1 MKRIYKNTI
10 LSMAVFFPVLSQ
22 AQLVKMPMDVAQDG
36 TTYEQVSGKSF
47 KVNGA
52 LAPYCVQGAKGKAW
66 RLDGYSS
73 YLQAQIDPSVIS
85 DKQQLTFS
93 LWVAPESYPMMKL
106 DQDGEWF
113 TTMLGNIKLDDNNTI
128 SGDKGFAFQL
138 GSRGSYKFICNVK
151 GWVVKCEPK
160 AKLPRYQWNHLVA
173 TVDGVNRKVTLY
185 NNGESVASTSTKYL
199 EGKIKPGASTLYVG
213 KSYVEDKVDVFY
225 LNTYNGL
232 LDDFEI
238 YDGIRTDIINEKA
251 ENAPVLTYSPERYAG
266 DILRPSF
273 HGMPTAGW
281 TNETHGATYYNG
293 KYHVFFQKNP
303 NGPYMS
309 RLNWGHI
316 VSDNLYKWEEDPT
329 AISPEEAYD
338 KKGCWSGCV
347 FTDDELTGG
356 KPNIFYTAVDY
367 GRATIAQAQ
376 PADDDLLTWTKKAG
390 NPVVNGRPNGLTDDF
405 RDCFVFRNGTDLYM
419 IVGSSKNGVG
429 VTTLHKYDKSTK
441 TWSNDG
447 KLFFSGSNRNQDGT
461 FWEMPNVTKIGD
473 KWLFTATPLNTGV
486 GVRTLYWT
494 GSINADGTFA
504 PDSRTPKTVEMAGF
518 SKDGY
523 GLLSPTIFQKDGK
536 TLMLGIVPDKLAG
549 SENYKM
555 GYAHTYSLPRE
566 ISLDSKGNL
575 IQKPFS
581 GLAAMRSET
590 SFKMTDFNLTAEKD
604 LDPVQGR
611 SLELSARFVVG
622 NGDFGFSFLGNGD
635 KKVTLTYQPNSGMLS
650 LDMSGINRIVND
662 GVFGGVYNY
671 ALPTPV
677 AMGEEMTLK
686 VFVDHS
692 IIDIFVN
699 DTYAASVRVFPRDVD
714 AVKATA
720 FVKNGSVKMTSLE
733 AYVLDETR
741 VASGISSA
749 VSEAETN
756 VVYGSKGFVNYNLAS
771 PNCTL
776 YIYDLVGRCVKTQQ
790 ISNTTGKVQVANQGL
805 LLVKIVDNKQKV
817 VGQYKVIV

>member
-1 MKRIYKNTI
+1 MKRIYKNI
-10 LSMAVFFPVLSQ
+10 LLSMAVFLPVLSQ

-85 DKQQLTFS
+85 EKQQLTFS

-106 DQDGEWF
+106 DKDGEWF
-113 TTMLGNIKLDDNNTI
+113 TTMLGNLKLDDDNKI
-128 SGDKGFAFQL
+128 PSGEKGFAFQL
-138 GSRGSYKFICNVK
+138 GSRGSYKFICYVA

-160 AKLPRYQWNHLVA
+160 AKLSRYQWNHLVA
-173 TVDGVNRKVTLY
+173 TVDVANKMVTLY
-185 NNGESVASTSTKYL
+185 NNGESVASAKCSK
-199 EGKIKPGASTLYVG
+199 GKINPGGSTLYVG
-213 KSYVEDKVDVFY
+213 KSYVEDKSDVFY

-232 LDDFEI
+232 LDEFEI
-238 YDGIRTDIINEKA
+238 YDGIRKDILQEKA

-266 DILRPSF
+266 DMLRPSF

-329 AISPEEAYD
+329 AVSPEEAYD

-376 PADDDLLTWTKKAG
+376 PADDDLLTWTKKSG
-390 NPVVNGRPNGLTDDF
+390 NPVINGRPNGLTDDF
-405 RDCFVFRNGTDLYM
+405 RDCYVFRNGTDLYM

-447 KLFFSGSNRNQDGT
+447 KLFFSGSNANQDGT
-461 FWEMPNVTKIGD
+461 FWEMPNITKIGD
-473 KWLFTATPLNTGV
+473 KWLFTVTPLNTGV

-494 GSINADGTFA
+494 GNINADGTFA

-523 GLLSPTIFQKDGK
+523 GLLSPTIFQNDGK

-590 SFKMTDFNLTAEKD
+590 SFKMTDFNLSAEKD
-604 LDPVQGR
+604 LDPVKGR
-611 SLELSARFVVG
+611 SLELSAKFVVG

-756 VVYGSKGFVNYNLAS
+756 VVYGSKGFVNYNLTS

-776 YIYDLVGRCVKTQQ
+776 YIYDLVGRCVKAQQ

>member
-1 MKRIYKNTI
+1 
-10 LSMAVFFPVLSQ
+10 MAVFLPVLSQ

-36 TTYEQVSGKSF
+36 TTYEQVSMKSF

-52 LAPYCVQGAKGKAW
+52 LAPYCVPGAKGKAW

-85 DKQQLTFS
+85 NKQQLTFS

-113 TTMLGNIKLDDNNTI
+113 TTMLGNLKLDDDNKI
-128 SGDKGFAFQL
+128 PSGEKGFVFQL
-138 GSRGSYKFICNVK
+138 GSRGSYKFICFVN
-151 GWVVKCEPK
+151 GWKVMCEPTT
-160 AKLPRYQWNHLVA
+160 KLLRYQWNHLVA
-173 TVDGVNRKVTLY
+173 TVDGVNKKVTLY
-185 NNGESVASTSTKYL
+185 NNGELVASKTCTKA
-199 EGKIKPGASTLYVG
+199 KITPGGSTLYVG

-232 LDDFEI
+232 LDEFEI

-281 TNETHGATYYNG
+281 TNETHGATYFNG

-329 AISPEEAYD
+329 AVSPEEAYD

-429 VTTLHKYDKSTK
+429 VTTLHKYYKSTK

-473 KWLFTATPLNTGV
+473 KWLFTATPLNTGA

-590 SFKMTDFNLTAEKD
+590 SFKMTDFDLTAEKD

-611 SLELSARFVVG
+611 SLELSAKFVVG

-650 LDMSGINRIVND
+650 LDMRGINRIFND
-662 GVFGGVYNY
+662 GIFGGVYNY

-720 FVKNGSVKMTSLE
+720 FAKNGSVKMTSLE

-756 VVYGSKGFVNYNLAS
+756 VVYGSKGFANYNLAS

>member
-1 MKRIYKNTI
+1 MKRIYKNAI
-10 LSMAVFFPVLSQ
+10 LSMAVFLPVLSQ

-73 YLQAQIDPSVIS
+73 YLQTQIDPTVIS
-85 DKQQLTFS
+85 GKQQLTFS

-113 TTMLGNIKLDDNNTI
+113 TTMLGNVKLDDNNTI

-138 GSRGSYKFICNVK
+138 GSRGSYKFICYVA
-151 GWVVKCEPK
+151 GWPVKCEPE
-160 AKLPRYQWNHLVA
+160 AKLSRYQWNHLVA
-173 TVDGVNRKVTLY
+173 TVDGVNKKVTLY
-185 NNGESVASTSTKYL
+185 NNGELVASKNCSKGNIT
-199 EGKIKPGASTLYVG
+199 PGGSTLYVG

-238 YDGIRTDIINEKA
+238 YDGIRTDILKEKA

-376 PADDDLLTWTKKAG
+376 PADDDLLNWTKKAG
-390 NPVVNGRPNGLTDDF
+390 NPVINGRPNGLTDDF

-447 KLFFSGSNRNQDGT
+447 KLFFSGSNANQDGT
-461 FWEMPNVTKIGD
+461 FWEMPNITKIGD

-590 SFKMTDFNLTAEKD
+590 SFMMTDFDLTAEKD

-611 SLELSARFVVG
+611 SLELSAKFVVG

-635 KKVTLTYQPNSGMLS
+635 KKVTLTYQPNSGKLS
-650 LDMSGINRIVND
+650 LDMSGINRIFND
-662 GVFGGVYNY
+662 GIFGGVYNY

-756 VVYGSKGFVNYNLAS
+756 VIYGSKGFVNYNLAS

-776 YIYDLVGRCVKTQQ
+776 YIYDIVGRCVKTQQ

>member
-10 LSMAVFFPVLSQ
+10 LSMAVFLPVLSQ

-73 YLQAQIDPSVIS
+73 YLQAEIDPSVIS

-113 TTMLGNIKLDDNNTI
+113 TTMLGNVKLDDDNKI
-128 SGDKGFAFQL
+128 PSGEKGFAFQL
-138 GSRGSYKFICNVK
+138 GSRGSYKFICYVA
-151 GWVVKCEPK
+151 GWVVKCEPT
-160 AKLPRYQWNHLVA
+160 ARLSRYQWNHLVA
-173 TVDGVNRKVTLY
+173 TVDGVNKKVTLY
-185 NNGESVASTSTKYL
+185 NNGELVASKNCTK
-199 EGKIKPGASTLYVG
+199 GKITPGGSTLYVG

-238 YDGIRTDIINEKA
+238 YDGIRTDILKEKA

-376 PADDDLLTWTKKAG
+376 PADDDLLTWTKKTG
-390 NPVVNGRPNGLTDDF
+390 NPVINGRPNGLTDDF
-405 RDCFVFRNGTDLYM
+405 RDCYVFRNGTDLYM

-447 KLFFSGSNRNQDGT
+447 KLFFSGSNANQDGT
-461 FWEMPNVTKIGD
+461 FWEMPNITKIGD

-486 GVRTLYWT
+486 GVRTLYWA

-604 LDPVQGR
+604 LNPVQGR
-611 SLELSARFVVG
+611 SLELSAKFVVG
-622 NGDFGFSFLGNGD
+622 NGDFGFSFLGNGEQ
-635 KKVTLTYQPNSGMLS
+635 KVTLVYSPNTGMLS

-677 AMGEEMTLK
+677 AAGEEMTLK

-720 FVKNGSVKMTSLE
+720 FVKNGSVKMASLE

-741 VASGISSA
+741 VASGISST

-776 YIYDLVGRCVKTQQ
+776 YIYDLVGRCVKAQQ

>member
-85 DKQQLTFS
+85 NKQQLTFS

-113 TTMLGNIKLDDNNTI
+113 TTMLGNVKLDDDNKI
-128 SGDKGFAFQL
+128 LSGEKGFAFQL
-138 GSRGSYKFICNVK
+138 GSRGSYKFVCYVA

-160 AKLPRYQWNHLVA
+160 AKLSRYQWNHLVV
-173 TVDGVNRKVTLY
+173 TVDGVNKMVTLY
-185 NNGESVASTSTKYL
+185 NNGESVASAKCSK
-199 EGKIKPGASTLYVG
+199 GKINPGGSTLYVG
-213 KSYVEDKVDVFY
+213 KSYVEDKSDVFY

-232 LDDFEI
+232 LDEFEI
-238 YDGIRTDIINEKA
+238 YDGIRKDILQEKA

-273 HGMPTAGW
+273 HGMPSAGW

-376 PADDDLLTWTKKAG
+376 PADDDLLTWTKKSG
-390 NPVVNGRPNGLTDDF
+390 NPVINGRPNGLTDDF
-405 RDCFVFRNGTDLYM
+405 RDCYVFRNGTDLYM

-447 KLFFSGSNRNQDGT
+447 KLFFSGSKANQDGI
-461 FWEMPNVTKIGD
+461 FWEMPNITKIGD

-536 TLMLGIVPDKLAG
+536 TLMLGIVPDKLPG

-581 GLAAMRSET
+581 GLTAMRSET
-590 SFKMTDFNLTAEKD
+590 SFKMTDFNLSAEKD
-604 LDPVQGR
+604 LDPVKGR
-611 SLELSARFVVG
+611 SLELSAKFVVG
-622 NGDFGFSFLGNGD
+622 NGDFGFSFLGNGEQ
-635 KKVTLTYQPNSGMLS
+635 KVTLVYSPNTGMLS

-677 AMGEEMTLK
+677 AVGEEMTLK

-741 VASGISSA
+741 VASGISST
-749 VSEAETN
+749 VCEAETN

-771 PNCTL
+771 SNCTL
-776 YIYDLVGRCVKTQQ
+776 YIYDLVGRCVKAQK

-817 VGQYKVIV
+817 VGQYKVVV

>member
-1 MKRIYKNTI
+1 MKRIYKNAI
-10 LSMAVFFPVLSQ
+10 LSMAVFLPVLSQ

-73 YLQAQIDPSVIS
+73 YLQTQIDPTVIS
-85 DKQQLTFS
+85 GKQQLTFS

-113 TTMLGNIKLDDNNTI
+113 TTMLGNVKLDDNNTI

-138 GSRGSYKFICNVK
+138 GSRGSYKFICYVA
-151 GWVVKCEPK
+151 GWPVKCEPK
-160 AKLPRYQWNHLVA
+160 AKLSRYQWNHLVA
-173 TVDGVNRKVTLY
+173 TVDGVNKKVTLY
-185 NNGESVASTSTKYL
+185 NNGELVASKNCVKGEIT
-199 EGKIKPGASTLYVG
+199 PGGSTLYVG

-238 YDGIRTDIINEKA
+238 YDGIRTDILKEKA

-390 NPVVNGRPNGLTDDF
+390 NPVINGRPNGLTDDF
-405 RDCFVFRNGTDLYM
+405 RDCFVFRNGNDLYM

-447 KLFFSGSNRNQDGT
+447 KLFFSGSNANQDGT
-461 FWEMPNVTKIGD
+461 FWEMPNITKIGD

-486 GVRTLYWT
+486 GVHTLYWT

-590 SFKMTDFNLTAEKD
+590 SFMMTDFDLTAEKD

-611 SLELSARFVVG
+611 SLELSAKFVVG

-650 LDMSGINRIVND
+650 LDMSGINRIFND

-720 FVKNGSVKMTSLE
+720 FAKNGSVKMTSLE

-771 PNCTL
+771 PNCTF
-776 YIYDLVGRCVKTQQ
+776 YIYDLVGRCVKAQQ
-790 ISNTTGKVQVANQGL
+790 ISDTTGKVQVANQGL

>member
-1 MKRIYKNTI
+1 
-10 LSMAVFFPVLSQ
+10 MAVFLPVLSQ

-85 DKQQLTFS
+85 NKQQLTFS

-113 TTMLGNIKLDDNNTI
+113 TTMLGNVKLDDDNKI
-128 SGDKGFAFQL
+128 PSGEKGFVFQL
-138 GSRGSYKFICNVK
+138 GSRGSYKFICFVN
-151 GWVVKCEPK
+151 GWKVMCEPTT
-160 AKLPRYQWNHLVA
+160 KLLRYQWNHLVA
-173 TVDGVNRKVTLY
+173 TVDGVNKKVTLY
-185 NNGESVASTSTKYL
+185 NNGELVASKTCTK
-199 EGKIKPGASTLYVG
+199 GKITPGGSTLYVG

-238 YDGIRTDIINEKA
+238 YDGIRKDILQEKA

-376 PADDDLLTWTKKAG
+376 PADDDLLTWTKKSG
-390 NPVVNGRPNGLTDDF
+390 NPVINGRPNGLTDDF
-405 RDCFVFRNGTDLYM
+405 RDCYVFRNGTDLYM

-447 KLFFSGSNRNQDGT
+447 KLFFSGSNANQDGT
-461 FWEMPNVTKIGD
+461 FWEMPNITKIGD

-494 GSINADGTFA
+494 GNINADGTFA

-590 SFKMTDFNLTAEKD
+590 SFKMTDFDLTAEKD

-611 SLELSARFVVG
+611 SLELSAKFVVG

-776 YIYDLVGRCVKTQQ
+776 YIYDIVGRCVKAQQ

>member
-1 MKRIYKNTI
+1 
-10 LSMAVFFPVLSQ
+10 MAVFLPVLSQ
-22 AQLVKMPMDVAQDG
+22 AQLVKMPMDVAPDG

-73 YLQAQIDPSVIS
+73 YLQTQIDPTVIS
-85 DKQQLTFS
+85 GKQQLTFS

-113 TTMLGNIKLDDNNTI
+113 TTMLGNVKLDDDNKI
-128 SGDKGFAFQL
+128 PSGEKGFAFQL
-138 GSRGSYKFICNVK
+138 GSRGSYKFICYVA
-151 GWVVKCEPK
+151 GWVVKCEPT
-160 AKLPRYQWNHLVA
+160 ARLSRYQWNHLVA
-173 TVDGVNRKVTLY
+173 TVDGVNKMVTLY
-185 NNGESVASTSTKYL
+185 NNGESVASAKCSK
-199 EGKIKPGASTLYVG
+199 GKINPGGSTLYVG
-213 KSYVEDKVDVFY
+213 KSYVEDKSDVFY

-232 LDDFEI
+232 LDEFEI
-238 YDGIRTDIINEKA
+238 YDGIRKDILQEKA

-376 PADDDLLTWTKKAG
+376 PADDDLLTWTKKSG
-390 NPVVNGRPNGLTDDF
+390 NPVINGRPNGLTDDF
-405 RDCFVFRNGTDLYM
+405 RDCYVFRNGTDLYM

-447 KLFFSGSNRNQDGT
+447 KLFFLGSNANQDGT
-461 FWEMPNVTKIGD
+461 FWEMPNITKIGD

-581 GLAAMRSET
+581 GLAAMRSES
-590 SFKMTDFNLTAEKD
+590 SFKMTDFDLTAEKD

-635 KKVTLTYQPNSGMLS
+635 KKVTLTYQPNTGMLS

-677 AMGEEMTLK
+677 AVGEEMTLK

-741 VASGISSA
+741 VASGISST
-749 VSEAETN
+749 VCEAETN
-756 VVYGSKGFVNYNLAS
+756 VVYGSKGFINYNLAS

-817 VGQYKVIV
+817 VGQYKVVV

>member
-10 LSMAVFFPVLSQ
+10 LSMAVFLPVLSQ

-85 DKQQLTFS
+85 NKQQLTFS

-113 TTMLGNIKLDDNNTI
+113 TTMLGNVKLDDNNTI
-128 SGDKGFAFQL
+128 SGEKGFAFQL
-138 GSRGSYKFICNVK
+138 GSRGSYKFICSVNR
-151 GWVVKCEPK
+151 WVYKCEPK
-160 AKLPRYQWNHLVA
+160 AKLSRYQWNHLVA
-173 TVDGVNRKVTLY
+173 TVDGVNKKVTLY
-185 NNGESVASTSTKYL
+185 NNGEFVASQNCVKG
-199 EGKIKPGASTLYVG
+199 EIIPGGSTLYVG

-232 LDDFEI
+232 LDEFEI
-238 YDGIRTDIINEKA
+238 YDGIRTDILQEKA

-273 HGMPTAGW
+273 HGMPSAGW

-376 PADDDLLTWTKKAG
+376 PADDDLLTWTKKSG
-390 NPVVNGRPNGLTDDF
+390 NPVINGRPNGLTDDF
-405 RDCFVFRNGTDLYM
+405 RDCYVFRNGTDLYM

-447 KLFFSGSNRNQDGT
+447 KLFFSGSNANQDGT
-461 FWEMPNVTKIGD
+461 FWEMPNITKIGD

-536 TLMLGIVPDKLAG
+536 TLMLGIVPDKLPG

-590 SFKMTDFNLTAEKD
+590 SFKMTDFNLSAEKD
-604 LDPVQGR
+604 LDPVKGR
-611 SLELSARFVVG
+611 SLELSAKFVVG
-622 NGDFGFSFLGNGD
+622 NGDFGFSFLGNGEQ
-635 KKVTLTYQPNSGMLS
+635 KVTLVYSPNTGMLS

-677 AMGEEMTLK
+677 AVGEEMTLK

-720 FVKNGSVKMTSLE
+720 FVKKGSVKMTSLE

-741 VASGISSA
+741 VASGISST

-776 YIYDLVGRCVKTQQ
+776 YIYDLVGRCVKAQK
-790 ISNTTGKVQVANQGL
+790 ISNTTGKVQIANQGL

-817 VGQYKVIV
+817 VGQYKVVV

>member
-10 LSMAVFFPVLSQ
+10 LSMAVFLPVLSQ
-22 AQLVKMPMDVAQDG
+22 AQLVKMPMDVAPDG

-73 YLQAQIDPSVIS
+73 YLQTQIDPTVIS
-85 DKQQLTFS
+85 GKQQLTFS

-113 TTMLGNIKLDDNNTI
+113 TTMLGNVKLDDDNKI
-128 SGDKGFAFQL
+128 PSGEKGFAFQL
-138 GSRGSYKFICNVK
+138 GSRGSYKFICYVA
-151 GWVVKCEPK
+151 GWVVKCEPT
-160 AKLPRYQWNHLVA
+160 ARLSRYQWNHLVA
-173 TVDGVNRKVTLY
+173 TVDGVNKMVTLY
-185 NNGESVASTSTKYL
+185 NNGESVASAKCSK
-199 EGKIKPGASTLYVG
+199 GKINPGGSTLYVG
-213 KSYVEDKVDVFY
+213 KSYVEDKSDVFY

-232 LDDFEI
+232 LDEFEI
-238 YDGIRTDIINEKA
+238 YDGIRKDILQEKA

-376 PADDDLLTWTKKAG
+376 PADDDLLTWTKKSG
-390 NPVVNGRPNGLTDDF
+390 NPVINGRPNGLTDDF
-405 RDCFVFRNGTDLYM
+405 RDCYVFRNGTDLYM

-447 KLFFSGSNRNQDGT
+447 KLFFLGSNANQDGT
-461 FWEMPNVTKIGD
+461 FWEMPNITKIGD

-581 GLAAMRSET
+581 GLAAMRSES
-590 SFKMTDFNLTAEKD
+590 SFKMTDFDLTAEKD

-635 KKVTLTYQPNSGMLS
+635 KKVTLTYQPNTGMLS

-677 AMGEEMTLK
+677 AVGEEMTLK

-741 VASGISSA
+741 VASGISST
-749 VSEAETN
+749 VCEAETN
-756 VVYGSKGFVNYNLAS
+756 VVYGSKGFINYNLAS

-817 VGQYKVIV
+817 VGQYKVVV

>member
-1 MKRIYKNTI
+1 
-10 LSMAVFFPVLSQ
+10 MAVFLPVLSQ

-85 DKQQLTFS
+85 EKQQLTFS

-106 DQDGEWF
+106 DKDGEWF
-113 TTMLGNIKLDDNNTI
+113 TTMLGNLKLDDDNKI
-128 SGDKGFAFQL
+128 PSGEKGFAFQL
-138 GSRGSYKFICNVK
+138 GSRGSYKFICYVA

-160 AKLPRYQWNHLVA
+160 AKLSRYQWNHLVA
-173 TVDGVNRKVTLY
+173 TVDVANKMVTLY
-185 NNGESVASTSTKYL
+185 NNGESVASAKCSK
-199 EGKIKPGASTLYVG
+199 GKINPGGSTLYVG
-213 KSYVEDKVDVFY
+213 KSYVEDKSDVFY

-232 LDDFEI
+232 LDEFEI
-238 YDGIRTDIINEKA
+238 YDGIRKDILQEKA

-329 AISPEEAYD
+329 AVSPEEAYD

-376 PADDDLLTWTKKAG
+376 PADDDLLTWTKKSG
-390 NPVVNGRPNGLTDDF
+390 NPVINGRPNGLTDDF
-405 RDCFVFRNGTDLYM
+405 RDCYVFRNGTDLYM

-447 KLFFSGSNRNQDGT
+447 KLFFSGSNANQDGT
-461 FWEMPNVTKIGD
+461 FWEMPNITKIGD
-473 KWLFTATPLNTGV
+473 KWLFTVTPLNTGV

-494 GSINADGTFA
+494 GNINADGTFA

-523 GLLSPTIFQKDGK
+523 GLLSPTIFQNDGK

-590 SFKMTDFNLTAEKD
+590 SFKMTDFDLTAEKD

-611 SLELSARFVVG
+611 SLELSAKFVVG

-756 VVYGSKGFVNYNLAS
+756 VVYGSKGFVNYNLTS

-776 YIYDLVGRCVKTQQ
+776 YIYDLVGRCVKAQQ

>member
-10 LSMAVFFPVLSQ
+10 LSMAVFLPVLSQ

-85 DKQQLTFS
+85 NKQQLTFS

-113 TTMLGNIKLDDNNTI
+113 TTMLGNVKLDDNNTI

-151 GWVVKCEPK
+151 GWVVKCEPE

-173 TVDGVNRKVTLY
+173 TVDGVNGKVTLY
-185 NNGESVASTSTKYL
+185 NNGELVASKNCTKG
-199 EGKIKPGASTLYVG
+199 EIKPGGSTLYVG

-238 YDGIRTDIINEKA
+238 YDGIRTDILQEKA

-376 PADDDLLTWTKKAG
+376 PADDDLLTWTKKSG
-390 NPVVNGRPNGLTDDF
+390 NPVINGRPNGLTDDF
-405 RDCFVFRNGTDLYM
+405 RDCYVFRNGTDLYM

-447 KLFFSGSNRNQDGT
+447 KLFFSGSNANQDGI
-461 FWEMPNVTKIGD
+461 FWEMPNITKIGD

-536 TLMLGIVPDKLAG
+536 TLMLGIVPDKLPG

-581 GLAAMRSET
+581 GLTAMRSET
-590 SFKMTDFNLTAEKD
+590 SFKMTDFNLSAEKD
-604 LDPVQGR
+604 LDPVKGR
-611 SLELSARFVVG
+611 SLELSAKFVVG
-622 NGDFGFSFLGNGD
+622 NGDFGFSFLGNGEQ
-635 KKVTLTYQPNSGMLS
+635 KVTLVYSPNTGMLS

-677 AMGEEMTLK
+677 AVGEEMTLK

-741 VASGISSA
+741 VASGISST
-749 VSEAETN
+749 VCEAETN

-817 VGQYKVIV
+817 VGQYKVVV

>member
-10 LSMAVFFPVLSQ
+10 LSMAVFSPVLSQ

-47 KVNGA
+47 KVNGV

-113 TTMLGNIKLDDNNTI
+113 TTMLGNVKLDDNNTI

-151 GWVVKCEPK
+151 GWVYKCEPE

-173 TVDGVNRKVTLY
+173 TVDGVNKMVTLY
-185 NNGESVASTSTKYL
+185 NNGELVASRKCSNG
-199 EGKIKPGASTLYVG
+199 EIKPGGSTLYVG
-213 KSYVEDKVDVFY
+213 KSYVEDKSDVFY

-232 LDDFEI
+232 LDEFEI
-238 YDGIRTDIINEKA
+238 YDGIRTDILQEKA

-273 HGMPTAGW
+273 HGMPSAGW

-376 PADDDLLTWTKKAG
+376 PADDDLFTWTKKSG
-390 NPVVNGRPNGLTDDF
+390 NPVINGRPNGLTDDF
-405 RDCFVFRNGTDLYM
+405 RDCYVFRNGNDLYM
-419 IVGSSKNGVG
+419 IVGSSKNGIG

-447 KLFFSGSNRNQDGT
+447 KLFFSGSNANQDGT

-536 TLMLGIVPDKLAG
+536 TLMLGIVPDKLSG

-555 GYAHTYSLPRE
+555 GYSHTYSLPRE

-581 GLAAMRSET
+581 GLTAMRSET
-590 SFKMTDFNLTAEKD
+590 SFKMTDFDLIAEKD
-604 LDPVQGR
+604 LDPVKGR
-611 SLELSARFVVG
+611 SLELSAKFVVG
-622 NGDFGFSFLGNGD
+622 NGDFGFSFLGNGEQ
-635 KKVTLTYQPNSGMLS
+635 KVTLVYSPNTGMLS

-677 AMGEEMTLK
+677 AVGEEMTLK

-714 AVKATA
+714 ALKATA

-741 VASGISSA
+741 VASGISST
-749 VSEAETN
+749 VCETDTN

-817 VGQYKVIV
+817 VGQYKVVV

>member
-10 LSMAVFFPVLSQ
+10 LSMAVFLPVLSQ

-47 KVNGA
+47 KVNGV

-85 DKQQLTFS
+85 NKQQLTFS

-128 SGDKGFAFQL
+128 SGEKGFAFQL
-138 GSRGSYKFICNVK
+138 GSRGSYKFICNVD
-151 GWVVKCEPK
+151 GWVYKCEPE

-173 TVDGVNRKVTLY
+173 TVDGINKMFTLY
-185 NNGESVASTSTKYL
+185 NNGELVASRNCKKG
-199 EGKIKPGASTLYVG
+199 EIKPGGSTLYVG

-376 PADDDLLTWTKKAG
+376 PADDDLLTWTKKVG
-390 NPVVNGRPNGLTDDF
+390 NPVINGRPNGLTDDF
-405 RDCFVFRNGTDLYM
+405 RDCYVFRNGNDLYM
-419 IVGSSKNGVG
+419 IVGSSKNGIG

-447 KLFFSGSNRNQDGT
+447 KLFFSGSNANQDGT

-536 TLMLGIVPDKLAG
+536 TLMLGIVPDKLPG

-581 GLAAMRSET
+581 GLPAMRSET
-590 SFKMTDFNLTAEKD
+590 SFKMTDFNLSAEKD
-604 LDPVQGR
+604 LDPVKGR
-611 SLELSARFVVG
+611 SLELSAKFVVG
-622 NGDFGFSFLGNGD
+622 NGDFGFSFLGNGEQ
-635 KKVTLTYQPNSGMLS
+635 KVTLVYSPNTGMLS

-677 AMGEEMTLK
+677 AVGEEMTLK

-741 VASGISSA
+741 VASGISST
-749 VSEAETN
+749 VCEAETN

-817 VGQYKVIV
+817 VGQYKVVV

>member
-1 MKRIYKNTI
+1 MKRIYKNAI
-10 LSMAVFFPVLSQ
+10 LSMAVFLPVLSQ

-73 YLQAQIDPSVIS
+73 YLQTQIDPTVIS
-85 DKQQLTFS
+85 GKQQLTFS

-113 TTMLGNIKLDDNNTI
+113 TTMLGNVKLDDNNTI

-138 GSRGSYKFICNVK
+138 GSRGSYKFICYVA
-151 GWVVKCEPK
+151 GWPVKCEPE
-160 AKLPRYQWNHLVA
+160 AKLSRYQWNHLVA
-173 TVDGVNRKVTLY
+173 TVDGVNKKVTLY
-185 NNGESVASTSTKYL
+185 NNGELVASKNCSKGNIT
-199 EGKIKPGASTLYVG
+199 PGGSTLYVG

-238 YDGIRTDIINEKA
+238 YDGIRTDILKEKA

-376 PADDDLLTWTKKAG
+376 PADDDLLNWTKKAG
-390 NPVVNGRPNGLTDDF
+390 NPVINGRPNGLTDDF

-447 KLFFSGSNRNQDGT
+447 KLFFSGSNANQDGT
-461 FWEMPNVTKIGD
+461 FWEMPNITKIGD

-590 SFKMTDFNLTAEKD
+590 SFMMTDFDLTAEKD

-611 SLELSARFVVG
+611 SLELSAKFVVG

-650 LDMSGINRIVND
+650 LDMSGINRIFND
-662 GVFGGVYNY
+662 GIFGGVYNY

-720 FVKNGSVKMTSLE
+720 FFKNGSVKMTSLE

-756 VVYGSKGFVNYNLAS
+756 VIYGSKGFVNYNLAS

-776 YIYDLVGRCVKTQQ
+776 YIYDIVGRCVKTQQ

>member
-1 MKRIYKNTI
+1 MKRIYKNII
-10 LSMAVFFPVLSQ
+10 LSMAVFLPVLSQ

-73 YLQAQIDPSVIS
+73 YLQAEIDPSVIS

-113 TTMLGNIKLDDNNTI
+113 TTMLGNVKLDDDNKI
-128 SGDKGFAFQL
+128 PSGEKGFAFQL
-138 GSRGSYKFICNVK
+138 GSRGSYKFICYVA
-151 GWVVKCEPK
+151 GWQVKCEPTV
-160 AKLPRYQWNHLVA
+160 KLFRYQWNHLVA
-173 TVDGVNRKVTLY
+173 TVDGANKKVTLY
-185 NNGESVASTSTKYL
+185 NNGEFVASKNCTK
-199 EGKIKPGASTLYVG
+199 GKITPGGNMLYVG
-213 KSYVEDKVDVFY
+213 KSYVEDKSDVFY

-232 LDDFEI
+232 LDEFEI
-238 YDGIRTDIINEKA
+238 YDGIRTDILQEKA
-251 ENAPVLTYSPERYAG
+251 ENAPVLTYSPERYVG

-281 TNETHGATYYNG
+281 TNETHGATYFNG

-376 PADDDLLTWTKKAG
+376 PADDDLLTWTKNAN
-390 NPVVNGRPNGLTDDF
+390 NPVINGRPNGLTDDF
-405 RDCFVFRNGTDLYM
+405 RDCYVFRNGTDLYM

-447 KLFFSGSNRNQDGT
+447 KLFFSGSNANQDGT

-473 KWLFTATPLNTGV
+473 KWLFTATPLNTSV

-494 GSINADGTFA
+494 GSINADGTFS
-504 PDSRTPKTVEMAGF
+504 PDSRTPKAVEMAGF
-518 SKDGY
+518 SKEGY

-536 TLMLGIVPDKLAG
+536 TLMLGIVPDKLPG

-604 LDPVQGR
+604 LNPVQGR
-611 SLELSARFVVG
+611 SLELSAKFVVG

-635 KKVTLTYQPNSGMLS
+635 QKVTLIYQPNSGMLS

-677 AMGEEMTLK
+677 AVGEEMTLK

-714 AVKATA
+714 AVKTTA
-720 FVKNGSVKMTSLE
+720 FTKNASVKMTSLE
-733 AYVLDETR
+733 AYVLDETK
-741 VASGISSA
+741 VSSGISST
-749 VSEAETN
+749 VSEAKTN
-756 VVYGSKGFVNYNLAS
+756 VVFGSKGFVNYNLAS

-776 YIYDLVGRCVKTQQ
+776 YIYDLVGRCVKAQQ

-817 VGQYKVIV
+817 VGQYKVVV

>member
-1 MKRIYKNTI
+1 MKRIYKNI
-10 LSMAVFFPVLSQ
+10 LLSMAVFLPVLSQ

-85 DKQQLTFS
+85 EKQQLTFS

-106 DQDGEWF
+106 DKDGEWF
-113 TTMLGNIKLDDNNTI
+113 TTMLGNLKLDDDNKI
-128 SGDKGFAFQL
+128 PSGEKGFAFQL
-138 GSRGSYKFICNVK
+138 GSRGSYKFICYVA

-160 AKLPRYQWNHLVA
+160 AKLSRYQWNHLVA
-173 TVDGVNRKVTLY
+173 TVDVANKMVTLY
-185 NNGESVASTSTKYL
+185 NNGESVASAKCSK
-199 EGKIKPGASTLYVG
+199 GKINPGGSTLYVG
-213 KSYVEDKVDVFY
+213 KSYVEDKSDVFY

-232 LDDFEI
+232 LDEFEI
-238 YDGIRTDIINEKA
+238 YDGIRKDILQEKA

-329 AISPEEAYD
+329 AVSPEEAYD

-376 PADDDLLTWTKKAG
+376 PADDDLLTWTKKSG
-390 NPVVNGRPNGLTDDF
+390 NPVINGRPNGLTDDF
-405 RDCFVFRNGTDLYM
+405 RDCYVFRNGTDLYM

-447 KLFFSGSNRNQDGT
+447 KLFFSGSNANQDGT
-461 FWEMPNVTKIGD
+461 FWEMPNITKIGD
-473 KWLFTATPLNTGV
+473 KWLFTVTPLNTGV

-494 GSINADGTFA
+494 GNINADGTFA

-523 GLLSPTIFQKDGK
+523 GLLSPTIFQNDGK

-590 SFKMTDFNLTAEKD
+590 SFKMTDFDLTAEKD

-611 SLELSARFVVG
+611 SLELSAKFVVG

-776 YIYDLVGRCVKTQQ
+776 YIYDIVGRCVKAQQ

>member
-73 YLQAQIDPSVIS
+73 YLQAQIDPNVIS
-85 DKQQLTFS
+85 NKQQLTFS

-128 SGDKGFAFQL
+128 SGEKGFAFQL
-138 GSRGSYKFICNVK
+138 GSRGSYKFICNVD
-151 GWVVKCEPK
+151 GWVYKCEPE

-173 TVDGVNRKVTLY
+173 TVDGVNKMFTLY
-185 NNGESVASTSTKYL
+185 NNGELVASRNCKKG
-199 EGKIKPGASTLYVG
+199 EIKPGGSTLYVG
-213 KSYVEDKVDVFY
+213 KSYVEDKSDVFY

-232 LDDFEI
+232 LDEFEI
-238 YDGIRTDIINEKA
+238 YDGIRTDILQEKA

-273 HGMPTAGW
+273 HGMPSAGW

-376 PADDDLLTWTKKAG
+376 PADDDLLTWTKKSG
-390 NPVVNGRPNGLTDDF
+390 NPVINGRPNGLTDDF
-405 RDCFVFRNGTDLYM
+405 RDCYVFRNGNDLYM
-419 IVGSSKNGVG
+419 IVGSSKNGIG

-447 KLFFSGSNRNQDGT
+447 KLFFSGSNANQDGT
-461 FWEMPNVTKIGD
+461 FWEMPNITKIGD

-536 TLMLGIVPDKLAG
+536 TLMLGIVPDKLPG

-581 GLAAMRSET
+581 GLTAMRSET
-590 SFKMTDFNLTAEKD
+590 SFKMTDFNLSAEKD
-604 LDPVQGR
+604 LDPVKGR
-611 SLELSARFVVG
+611 SLELSAKFVVG
-622 NGDFGFSFLGNGD
+622 NGDFGFSFLGNGEQ
-635 KKVTLTYQPNSGMLS
+635 KVTLVYSPNTGMLS

-677 AMGEEMTLK
+677 AVGEEMTLK

-714 AVKATA
+714 ALKATA

-741 VASGISSA
+741 VASGISST
-749 VSEAETN
+749 VCEADTN

-776 YIYDLVGRCVKTQQ
+776 YIYDLVGRCVKAQQ

-817 VGQYKVIV
+817 VGQYKVVV

>member
-1 MKRIYKNTI
+1 
-10 LSMAVFFPVLSQ
+10 MAVFLPVLSQ

-47 KVNGA
+47 KVNSA

-85 DKQQLTFS
+85 NKQQLTFS

-113 TTMLGNIKLDDNNTI
+113 TTMLGNVKLDDDNKI
-128 SGDKGFAFQL
+128 PSGEKGFVFQL
-138 GSRGSYKFICNVK
+138 GSRGSYKFICFVN
-151 GWVVKCEPK
+151 GWKVMCEPTT
-160 AKLPRYQWNHLVA
+160 KLLRYQWNHLVA
-173 TVDGVNRKVTLY
+173 TVDGVNKKVTLY
-185 NNGESVASTSTKYL
+185 NNGELVASKTCTK
-199 EGKIKPGASTLYVG
+199 GKITPGGSTLYVG

-238 YDGIRTDIINEKA
+238 YDGIRTDILKEKA

-390 NPVVNGRPNGLTDDF
+390 NPVINGRPNGLTDDF
-405 RDCFVFRNGTDLYM
+405 RDCFVFRNGNDLYM

-447 KLFFSGSNRNQDGT
+447 KLFFSGSNANQDGT
-461 FWEMPNVTKIGD
+461 FWEMPNITKIGD

-486 GVRTLYWT
+486 GVHTLYWT

-590 SFKMTDFNLTAEKD
+590 SFMMTDFDLTAEKD

-611 SLELSARFVVG
+611 SLELSAKFVVG

-720 FVKNGSVKMTSLE
+720 FAKNGSVKMTSLE

-776 YIYDLVGRCVKTQQ
+776 YIYDLVGRCVKAQQ
-790 ISNTTGKVQVANQGL
+790 ISDTTGKVQVANQGL

>member
-1 MKRIYKNTI
+1 
-10 LSMAVFFPVLSQ
+10 MAVFLPVLSQ
-22 AQLVKMPMDVAQDG
+22 AQLVKMPMDVAPDG

-73 YLQAQIDPSVIS
+73 YLQTQIDPTVIS
-85 DKQQLTFS
+85 GKQQLTFS

-113 TTMLGNIKLDDNNTI
+113 TTMLGNVKLDDDNKI
-128 SGDKGFAFQL
+128 PSGEKGFVFQL
-138 GSRGSYKFICNVK
+138 GSRGSYKFICFVN
-151 GWVVKCEPK
+151 GWKVMCEPTT
-160 AKLPRYQWNHLVA
+160 KLLRYQWNHLVA
-173 TVDGVNRKVTLY
+173 TVDGVNKKVTLY
-185 NNGESVASTSTKYL
+185 NNGELVASKTCTK
-199 EGKIKPGASTLYVG
+199 GKITPGGSTLYVG

-238 YDGIRTDIINEKA
+238 YDGIRTDILKEKA

-281 TNETHGATYYNG
+281 TNETHGATYFNG

-329 AISPEEAYD
+329 AVSPEEAYD

-390 NPVVNGRPNGLTDDF
+390 NPVINGRPNGLTDDF
-405 RDCFVFRNGTDLYM
+405 RDCFVFRNGNDLYM

-447 KLFFSGSNRNQDGT
+447 KLFFSGSNANQDGT
-461 FWEMPNVTKIGD
+461 FWEMPTITKIGD
-473 KWLFTATPLNTGV
+473 KWLFTATPLNTGA

-590 SFKMTDFNLTAEKD
+590 SFKMTDFELTAEKD
-604 LDPVQGR
+604 LNPVQGR
-611 SLELSARFVVG
+611 SLELSAKFVVG

-699 DTYAASVRVFPRDVD
+699 ETYAASVRVFPRDVD

-741 VASGISSA
+741 VATGISSA

-756 VVYGSKGFVNYNLAS
+756 VIYGSKGFVNYNLAS

-776 YIYDLVGRCVKTQQ
+776 YIYDIVGRCVKAQQ

>member
-1 MKRIYKNTI
+1 
-10 LSMAVFFPVLSQ
+10 MAVFLPVLSQ

-73 YLQAQIDPSVIS
+73 YLRAQIDPTVLT
-85 DKQQLTFS
+85 DKKQLTFS

-113 TTMLGNIKLDDNNTI
+113 TTMLGNVKLDDNNTI

-138 GSRGSYKFICNVK
+138 GSRGSYKFICYVA
-151 GWVVKCEPK
+151 GWPVKCEPT
-160 AKLPRYQWNHLVA
+160 AKLSRYQWNHLVA
-173 TVDGVNRKVTLY
+173 TVDGVNKKVTLY
-185 NNGESVASTSTKYL
+185 NNGEEVASKTCTK
-199 EGKIKPGASTLYVG
+199 GKITPGGSTLYVG

-238 YDGIRTDIINEKA
+238 YDGIRTDILKEKA

-376 PADDDLLTWTKKAG
+376 PADDDLLNWTKKAG
-390 NPVVNGRPNGLTDDF
+390 NPVINGRPNGLTDDF

-447 KLFFSGSNRNQDGT
+447 KLFFSGSNANQDGT
-461 FWEMPNVTKIGD
+461 FWEMPNITKIGD

-590 SFKMTDFNLTAEKD
+590 SFMMTDFDLTAEKD

-611 SLELSARFVVG
+611 SLELSAKFVVG

-635 KKVTLTYQPNSGMLS
+635 KKVTLTYQPNSGKLS
-650 LDMSGINRIVND
+650 LDMSGINRIFND
-662 GVFGGVYNY
+662 GIFGGVYNY

-756 VVYGSKGFVNYNLAS
+756 VIYGSKGFVNYNLAS

-776 YIYDLVGRCVKTQQ
+776 YIYDIVGRCVKTQQ

>member
-10 LSMAVFFPVLSQ
+10 LSMAVFLPVLSQ

-47 KVNGA
+47 KVNGT
-52 LAPYCVQGAKGKAW
+52 LVPYCVPGAKGKAW

-73 YLQAQIDPSVIS
+73 YLQAQIDPTVLT
-85 DKQQLTFS
+85 DKKQLTFS

-113 TTMLGNIKLDDNNTI
+113 TTMLGNVKLDDNNTI
-128 SGDKGFAFQL
+128 SGDKGFGFQL
-138 GSRGSYKFICNVK
+138 GSRGSYKFICYVA
-151 GWVVKCEPK
+151 GWPVKCEPE
-160 AKLPRYQWNHLVA
+160 AKLSRYQWNHLVA
-173 TVDGVNRKVTLY
+173 TVDGVNKKVTLY
-185 NNGESVASTSTKYL
+185 NNGELVESKKCTKG
-199 EGKIKPGASTLYVG
+199 EITPGGSTLYVG

-238 YDGIRTDIINEKA
+238 YDGIRTDILKEKA

-281 TNETHGATYYNG
+281 TNETHGATYFNG

-376 PADDDLLTWTKKAG
+376 PADDDLLNWSKKTG
-390 NPVVNGRPNGLTDDF
+390 NPVINGRPNGLTDDF
-405 RDCFVFRNGTDLYM
+405 RDCFVFRNGNDLYM

-447 KLFFSGSNRNQDGT
+447 KLFFSGSNANQDGT
-461 FWEMPNVTKIGD
+461 FWEMPNITKIGD

-486 GVRTLYWT
+486 GVHTLYWT

-590 SFKMTDFNLTAEKD
+590 SFMMTDFDLTAEKD

-611 SLELSARFVVG
+611 SLELSAKFVVG

-662 GVFGGVYNY
+662 GIFGGVYNY

-720 FVKNGSVKMTSLE
+720 FAKNGSVKMTSLE

-790 ISNTTGKVQVANQGL
+790 ISDTTGKVQVANQGL

>member
-1 MKRIYKNTI
+1 
-10 LSMAVFFPVLSQ
+10 MAVFLPVLSQ

-85 DKQQLTFS
+85 EKQQLTFS

-113 TTMLGNIKLDDNNTI
+113 TTMLGNLKLDDDNKI
-128 SGDKGFAFQL
+128 PSGEKGFAFQL
-138 GSRGSYKFICNVK
+138 GSRGSYKFICYVA
-151 GWVVKCEPK
+151 GWVVKCEPT
-160 AKLPRYQWNHLVA
+160 AKLSRYQWNHLVA
-173 TVDGVNRKVTLY
+173 TVDVANKMVTLY
-185 NNGESVASTSTKYL
+185 NNGESVASAKCSK
-199 EGKIKPGASTLYVG
+199 GKINPGGSTLYVG
-213 KSYVEDKVDVFY
+213 KSYVEDKSDVFY

-232 LDDFEI
+232 LDEFEI
-238 YDGIRTDIINEKA
+238 YDGIRKDILQEKA

-376 PADDDLLTWTKKAG
+376 PADDDLLTWTKKSG
-390 NPVVNGRPNGLTDDF
+390 NPVINGRPNGLTDDF
-405 RDCFVFRNGTDLYM
+405 RDCYVFRNGTDLYM

-447 KLFFSGSNRNQDGT
+447 KLFFSGSNANQDGT
-461 FWEMPNVTKIGD
+461 FWEMPNITKIGD

-486 GVRTLYWT
+486 GVHTLYWT

-549 SENYKM
+549 SENYRM

-581 GLAAMRSET
+581 GLTAMRSET
-590 SFKMTDFNLTAEKD
+590 SFKMTDFDLTAEKD

-611 SLELSARFVVG
+611 SLELSAKFVVG
-622 NGDFGFSFLGNGD
+622 NGDFGFSFLGNGN

-749 VSEAETN
+749 LSEAETN

-817 VGQYKVIV
+817 VGQYKVVV

>member
-1 MKRIYKNTI
+1 
-10 LSMAVFFPVLSQ
+10 MAVFLPVLSQ
-22 AQLVKMPMDVAQDG
+22 AQLVKMPMDVAPDG

-73 YLQAQIDPSVIS
+73 YLQAQIDPTVLAG
-85 DKQQLTFS
+85 KKQLTFS

-113 TTMLGNIKLDDNNTI
+113 TTMLGNVKLDDNNTI

-138 GSRGSYKFICNVK
+138 GSCGSYKFICYVA
-151 GWVVKCEPK
+151 GWPVKCEPK
-160 AKLPRYQWNHLVA
+160 AKLSRYQWNHLVA
-173 TVDGVNRKVTLY
+173 TVDGENKMVTLY
-185 NNGESVASTSTKYL
+185 NNGESVASAKCSK
-199 EGKIKPGASTLYVG
+199 GKINPGGSTLYVG
-213 KSYVEDKVDVFY
+213 KSYVEDKSDVFY

-232 LDDFEI
+232 LDEFEI
-238 YDGIRTDIINEKA
+238 YDGIRKDILQEKA

-281 TNETHGATYYNG
+281 TNETHGATYFNG

-316 VSDNLYKWEEDPT
+316 VSDNLYKWEEAPT

-376 PADDDLLTWTKKAG
+376 PADDDLLTWTKKSG
-390 NPVVNGRPNGLTDDF
+390 NPVINGRPNGLTDDF
-405 RDCFVFRNGTDLYM
+405 RDCYVFRNGTDLYM

-447 KLFFSGSNRNQDGT
+447 KLFFSGSNANQDGT
-461 FWEMPNVTKIGD
+461 FWEMPNITKIGD
-473 KWLFTATPLNTGV
+473 KWLFTVTPLNTGV

-494 GSINADGTFA
+494 GNINADGTFA

-523 GLLSPTIFQKDGK
+523 GLLSPTIFQNDGK

-590 SFKMTDFNLTAEKD
+590 SFKMTDFDLTAEKD

-611 SLELSARFVVG
+611 SLELSAKFVVG

-776 YIYDLVGRCVKTQQ
+776 YIYDIVGRCVKAQQ

>member
-1 MKRIYKNTI
+1 
-10 LSMAVFFPVLSQ
+10 MAVFLPVLSQ

-73 YLQAQIDPSVIS
+73 YLRAQIDPTVLT
-85 DKQQLTFS
+85 DKKQLTFS

-113 TTMLGNIKLDDNNTI
+113 TTMLGNVKLDDNNTI

-138 GSRGSYKFICNVK
+138 GSRGSYKFICYVA
-151 GWVVKCEPK
+151 GWPVKCEPT
-160 AKLPRYQWNHLVA
+160 AKLSRYQWNHLVA
-173 TVDGVNRKVTLY
+173 TVDGVNKKVTLY
-185 NNGESVASTSTKYL
+185 NNGEEVASKTCTK
-199 EGKIKPGASTLYVG
+199 GKITPGGSTLYVG

-238 YDGIRTDIINEKA
+238 YDGIRTDILKEKA

-329 AISPEEAYD
+329 AISPEEWYD

-390 NPVVNGRPNGLTDDF
+390 NPVINGRPNGLTDDF
-405 RDCFVFRNGTDLYM
+405 RDCFVFRNGNDLYM

-447 KLFFSGSNRNQDGT
+447 KLFFSGSNANQDGT
-461 FWEMPNVTKIGD
+461 FWEMPNITKIGD

-486 GVRTLYWT
+486 GVHTLYWT

-504 PDSRTPKTVEMAGF
+504 PESRTPKTVEMAGF

-590 SFKMTDFNLTAEKD
+590 SFMMTDFDLTAEKD

-611 SLELSARFVVG
+611 SLELSAKFVVG

-650 LDMSGINRIVND
+650 LDMSGINRIFND

-692 IIDIFVN
+692 VIDIFVN

-720 FVKNGSVKMTSLE
+720 FAKNGSVKMTSLE

-776 YIYDLVGRCVKTQQ
+776 YIYDLVGRCVKAQQ
-790 ISNTTGKVQVANQGL
+790 ISDTTGKVQVANQGL

>member
-1 MKRIYKNTI
+1 MKRIYKNI
-10 LSMAVFFPVLSQ
+10 LLSMAVFLPVLSQ

-85 DKQQLTFS
+85 EKQQLTFS

-106 DQDGEWF
+106 DKDGEWF
-113 TTMLGNIKLDDNNTI
+113 TTMLGNLKLDDDNKI
-128 SGDKGFAFQL
+128 PSGEKGFAFQL
-138 GSRGSYKFICNVK
+138 GSRGSYKFICYVA

-160 AKLPRYQWNHLVA
+160 AKLSRYQWNHLVA
-173 TVDGVNRKVTLY
+173 TVDVANKMVTLY
-185 NNGESVASTSTKYL
+185 NNGESVASAKCSK
-199 EGKIKPGASTLYVG
+199 GKINPGGSTLYVG
-213 KSYVEDKVDVFY
+213 KSYVEDKSDVFY

-232 LDDFEI
+232 LDEFEI
-238 YDGIRTDIINEKA
+238 YDGIRKDILQEKA

-281 TNETHGATYYNG
+281 TNETHGATYFNG

-303 NGPYMS
+303 NGPYMA

-316 VSDNLYKWEEDPT
+316 VSDNLYKWEEAPT

-376 PADDDLLTWTKKAG
+376 PADDDLLTWTKKSG
-390 NPVVNGRPNGLTDDF
+390 NPVINGRPNGLTDDF
-405 RDCFVFRNGTDLYM
+405 RDCYVFRNGTDLYM

-447 KLFFSGSNRNQDGT
+447 KLFFSGSNANQDGT
-461 FWEMPNVTKIGD
+461 FWEMPNITKIGD
-473 KWLFTATPLNTGV
+473 KWLFTVTPLNTGV

-494 GSINADGTFA
+494 GNINADGTFA

-523 GLLSPTIFQKDGK
+523 GLLSPTIFQNDGK

-590 SFKMTDFNLTAEKD
+590 SFKMTDFDLTAEKD

-611 SLELSARFVVG
+611 SLELSAKFVVG

-776 YIYDLVGRCVKTQQ
+776 YIYDIVGRCVKAQQ

>member
-85 DKQQLTFS
+85 NKQQLTFS

-113 TTMLGNIKLDDNNTI
+113 TTMLGNVKLDDNNTI
-128 SGDKGFAFQL
+128 SGEKGFAFQL
-138 GSRGSYKFICNVK
+138 GSRGSYKFICSVNR
-151 GWVVKCEPK
+151 WVYKCEPK
-160 AKLPRYQWNHLVA
+160 AKLSRYQWNHLVA
-173 TVDGVNRKVTLY
+173 TVDGVNKKVTLY
-185 NNGESVASTSTKYL
+185 NNGEFVASQNCVKG
-199 EGKIKPGASTLYVG
+199 EIIPGGSTLYVG

-232 LDDFEI
+232 LDEFEI
-238 YDGIRTDIINEKA
+238 YDGIRTDILQEKA

-273 HGMPTAGW
+273 HGMPSAGW

-376 PADDDLLTWTKKAG
+376 PADDDLLTWTKKSS
-390 NPVVNGRPNGLTDDF
+390 NPVINGRPNGLTDDF
-405 RDCFVFRNGTDLYM
+405 RDCYVFRNGTDLYM

-447 KLFFSGSNRNQDGT
+447 KLFFSGSNANQDGT
-461 FWEMPNVTKIGD
+461 FWEMPNITKIGD

-536 TLMLGIVPDKLAG
+536 TLMLGIVPDKLPG

-581 GLAAMRSET
+581 GLTAMRSET
-590 SFKMTDFNLTAEKD
+590 SFKMTDFNLSAEKD
-604 LDPVQGR
+604 LDPVKGR
-611 SLELSARFVVG
+611 SLELSAKFVVG
-622 NGDFGFSFLGNGD
+622 NGDFGFSFLGNGEQ
-635 KKVTLTYQPNSGMLS
+635 KVTLVYSPNTGMLS

-677 AMGEEMTLK
+677 AVGEEMTLK

-714 AVKATA
+714 ALKATA

-741 VASGISSA
+741 VASGISST
-749 VSEAETN
+749 VCEAETN
-756 VVYGSKGFVNYNLAS
+756 VVYGSKGFVNYNLGS

-776 YIYDLVGRCVKTQQ
+776 YIYDLVGRCVKAQK

-817 VGQYKVIV
+817 VGQYKVVV

>member
-1 MKRIYKNTI
+1 MKRIYKNI
-10 LSMAVFFPVLSQ
+10 LLSMAVFLPVLSQ

-85 DKQQLTFS
+85 EKQQLTFS

-106 DQDGEWF
+106 DKDGEWF
-113 TTMLGNIKLDDNNTI
+113 TTMLGNLKLDDDNKI
-128 SGDKGFAFQL
+128 PSGEKGFAFQL
-138 GSRGSYKFICNVK
+138 GSRGSYKFICYVA

-160 AKLPRYQWNHLVA
+160 AKLSRYQWNHLVA
-173 TVDGVNRKVTLY
+173 TVDVANKMVTLY
-185 NNGESVASTSTKYL
+185 NNGESVASAKCSK
-199 EGKIKPGASTLYVG
+199 GKINPGGSTLYVG
-213 KSYVEDKVDVFY
+213 KSYVEDKSDVFY

-232 LDDFEI
+232 LDEFEI
-238 YDGIRTDIINEKA
+238 YDGIRKDILQEKA

-329 AISPEEAYD
+329 AVSPEEAYD

-376 PADDDLLTWTKKAG
+376 PADDDLLTWTKKSG
-390 NPVVNGRPNGLTDDF
+390 NPVINGRPNGLTDDF
-405 RDCFVFRNGTDLYM
+405 RDCYVFRNGTDLYM

-447 KLFFSGSNRNQDGT
+447 KLFFSGSNANQDGT
-461 FWEMPNVTKIGD
+461 FWEMPNITKIGD
-473 KWLFTATPLNTGV
+473 KWLFTVTPLNTGV

-494 GSINADGTFA
+494 GNINADGTFA

-523 GLLSPTIFQKDGK
+523 GLLSPTIFQNDGK

-590 SFKMTDFNLTAEKD
+590 SFKMTDFNLSAEKD
-604 LDPVQGR
+604 LDPVKGR
-611 SLELSARFVVG
+611 SLELSAKFVVG

-756 VVYGSKGFVNYNLAS
+756 VVYGSKGFVNYNLTS

-776 YIYDLVGRCVKTQQ
+776 YIYDLVGRCVKAQQ

>member
-1 MKRIYKNTI
+1 
-10 LSMAVFFPVLSQ
+10 MAVFLPVLSQ

-85 DKQQLTFS
+85 EKQQLTFS

-106 DQDGEWF
+106 DKDGEWF
-113 TTMLGNIKLDDNNTI
+113 TTMLGNLKLDDDNKI
-128 SGDKGFAFQL
+128 PSGEKGFAFQL
-138 GSRGSYKFICNVK
+138 GSRGSYKFICYVA

-160 AKLPRYQWNHLVA
+160 AKLSRYQWNHLVA
-173 TVDGVNRKVTLY
+173 TVDVANKMVTLY
-185 NNGESVASTSTKYL
+185 NNGESVASAKCSK
-199 EGKIKPGASTLYVG
+199 GKINPGGSTLYVG
-213 KSYVEDKVDVFY
+213 KSYVEDKSDVFY

-232 LDDFEI
+232 LDEFEI
-238 YDGIRTDIINEKA
+238 YDGIRKDILQEKA

-329 AISPEEAYD
+329 AVSPEEAYD

-376 PADDDLLTWTKKAG
+376 PADDDLLTWTKKSG
-390 NPVVNGRPNGLTDDF
+390 NPVINGRPNGLTDDF
-405 RDCFVFRNGTDLYM
+405 RDCYVFRNGTDLYM

-447 KLFFSGSNRNQDGT
+447 KLFFSGSNANQDGT
-461 FWEMPNVTKIGD
+461 FWEMPNITKIGD
-473 KWLFTATPLNTGV
+473 KWLFTVTPLNTGV

-494 GSINADGTFA
+494 GNINADGTFA

-523 GLLSPTIFQKDGK
+523 GLLSPTIFQNDGK

-590 SFKMTDFNLTAEKD
+590 SFKMTDFNLSAEKD
-604 LDPVQGR
+604 LDPVKGR
-611 SLELSARFVVG
+611 SLELSAKFVVG

-756 VVYGSKGFVNYNLAS
+756 VVYGSKGFVNYNLTS

-776 YIYDLVGRCVKTQQ
+776 YIYDLVGRCVKAQQ

>member
-10 LSMAVFFPVLSQ
+10 LSMAVFLPVLSQ

-85 DKQQLTFS
+85 NKQQLTFS

-113 TTMLGNIKLDDNNTI
+113 TTMLGNVKLDDDNKI
-128 SGDKGFAFQL
+128 PSGEKGFAFQL
-138 GSRGSYKFICNVK
+138 GSRGSYKFICYVA
-151 GWVVKCEPK
+151 GWVVKCEPT
-160 AKLPRYQWNHLVA
+160 AKLSRYQWNHLVA
-173 TVDGVNRKVTLY
+173 TVDGVNKKVTLY
-185 NNGESVASTSTKYL
+185 NNGELVASKNCTK
-199 EGKIKPGASTLYVG
+199 GKITPGGNTLYVG

-232 LDDFEI
+232 LDEFEI
-238 YDGIRTDIINEKA
+238 YDGIRTDILQEKA

-273 HGMPTAGW
+273 HGMPSAGW

-376 PADDDLLTWTKKAG
+376 PADDDLLTWTKNAN
-390 NPVVNGRPNGLTDDF
+390 NPVINGRPNGLTDDF
-405 RDCFVFRNGTDLYM
+405 RDCYVFRNGTDLYM

-447 KLFFSGSNRNQDGT
+447 KLFFSGSNANQDGI
-461 FWEMPNVTKIGD
+461 FWEMPNITKIGD
-473 KWLFTATPLNTGV
+473 KWLFTATPLSTGV

-536 TLMLGIVPDKLAG
+536 TLMLGIVPDKLPG

-581 GLAAMRSET
+581 GLTAMRSET
-590 SFKMTDFNLTAEKD
+590 SFKMTDFNLSAEKD
-604 LDPVQGR
+604 LNPVKGR
-611 SLELSARFVVG
+611 SLELSAKFVVG

-635 KKVTLTYQPNSGMLS
+635 QKVTLTYQPNTGMLS

-677 AMGEEMTLK
+677 AVGEEMTLK

-741 VASGISSA
+741 VASGISST
-749 VSEAETN
+749 VCEAETN

-776 YIYDLVGRCVKTQQ
+776 YIYDLVGRCVKAQQ
-790 ISNTTGKVQVANQGL
+790 ISNTTGKIQVANQGL
-805 LLVKIVDNKQKV
+805 LLVKIVDNRQKV
-817 VGQYKVIV
+817 VGQYKVVV

>member
-1 MKRIYKNTI
+1 
-10 LSMAVFFPVLSQ
+10 MAVFLPVLSQ

-85 DKQQLTFS
+85 EKQQLTFS

-113 TTMLGNIKLDDNNTI
+113 TTMLGNLKLDDDNKI
-128 SGDKGFAFQL
+128 PSGEKGFAFQL
-138 GSRGSYKFICNVK
+138 GSRGSYKFICYVA
-151 GWVVKCEPK
+151 GWVVKCEPT
-160 AKLPRYQWNHLVA
+160 AKLSRYQWNHLVA
-173 TVDGVNRKVTLY
+173 TVDAANKMVTLY
-185 NNGESVASTSTKYL
+185 NNGESVASAKCSK
-199 EGKIKPGASTLYVG
+199 GKINPGGSTLYVG
-213 KSYVEDKVDVFY
+213 KSYVEDKLDVFY

-232 LDDFEI
+232 LDEFEI
-238 YDGIRTDIINEKA
+238 YDGIRKDILQEKA

-376 PADDDLLTWTKKAG
+376 PADDDLLTWTKKSG
-390 NPVVNGRPNGLTDDF
+390 NPVINGRPNGLTDDF
-405 RDCFVFRNGTDLYM
+405 RDCYVFRNGTDLYM

-447 KLFFSGSNRNQDGT
+447 KLFFSGSNANQDGT
-461 FWEMPNVTKIGD
+461 FWEMPNITKIGD
-473 KWLFTATPLNTGV
+473 KWLFTATPLNTGA

-523 GLLSPTIFQKDGK
+523 GLLSPTIFQNDGK
-536 TLMLGIVPDKLAG
+536 TLMLGIVPDKLSA

-581 GLAAMRSET
+581 GLTAMRSET
-590 SFKMTDFNLTAEKD
+590 SFKMTDFNLSAEKD
-604 LDPVQGR
+604 LDPVKGR
-611 SLELSARFVVG
+611 SLELSAKFVVG
-622 NGDFGFSFLGNGD
+622 NGDFGFSFLGNGEQ
-635 KKVTLTYQPNSGMLS
+635 KITLVYSPNTGMLS

-677 AMGEEMTLK
+677 AVGEEMTLK

-714 AVKATA
+714 ALKATA

-741 VASGISSA
+741 VASGISST

-776 YIYDLVGRCVKTQQ
+776 YIYDLVGRCVKAQQ

>member
-1 MKRIYKNTI
+1 MKRIYKNAI
-10 LSMAVFFPVLSQ
+10 LSMAVFLPVLSQ

-73 YLQAQIDPSVIS
+73 YLQTQIDPTVIS
-85 DKQQLTFS
+85 GKQQLTFS

-113 TTMLGNIKLDDNNTI
+113 TTMLGNVKLDDNNTI

-138 GSRGSYKFICNVK
+138 GSRGSYKFICYVA
-151 GWVVKCEPK
+151 GWPVKCEPK
-160 AKLPRYQWNHLVA
+160 AKLSRYQWNHLVA
-173 TVDGVNRKVTLY
+173 TVDGVNKKVTLY
-185 NNGESVASTSTKYL
+185 NNGELVASKNCSKGNIT
-199 EGKIKPGASTLYVG
+199 PGGSTLYVG

-238 YDGIRTDIINEKA
+238 YDGIRTDILKEKA

-390 NPVVNGRPNGLTDDF
+390 NPVINGRPNGLTDDF
-405 RDCFVFRNGTDLYM
+405 RDCFVFRNGNDLYM

-447 KLFFSGSNRNQDGT
+447 KLFFSGSNANQDGT
-461 FWEMPNVTKIGD
+461 FWEMPNITKIGD

-486 GVRTLYWT
+486 GVHTLYWT

-590 SFKMTDFNLTAEKD
+590 SFMMTDFDLTAEKD

-611 SLELSARFVVG
+611 SLELSAKFVVG

-650 LDMSGINRIVND
+650 LDMSGINRIFND

-720 FVKNGSVKMTSLE
+720 FAKNGSVKMTSLE

-771 PNCTL
+771 PNCTF
-776 YIYDLVGRCVKTQQ
+776 YIYDLVGRCVKAQQ
-790 ISNTTGKVQVANQGL
+790 ISDTTGKVQVANQGL

>member
-10 LSMAVFFPVLSQ
+10 LSMAVFLPVLSQ

-85 DKQQLTFS
+85 NKQQLTFS

-113 TTMLGNIKLDDNNTI
+113 TTMLGNVKLDDDNKI
-128 SGDKGFAFQL
+128 PSGEKGFAFQL
-138 GSRGSYKFICNVK
+138 GSRGSYKFICYVA
-151 GWVVKCEPK
+151 GWVVKCEPT
-160 AKLPRYQWNHLVA
+160 ARLSRYQWNHLVA
-173 TVDGVNRKVTLY
+173 TVDGVNKMVTLY
-185 NNGESVASTSTKYL
+185 NNGESVASAKCSK
-199 EGKIKPGASTLYVG
+199 GKINPGGSTLYVG
-213 KSYVEDKVDVFY
+213 KSYVEDKSDVFY

-232 LDDFEI
+232 LDEFEI
-238 YDGIRTDIINEKA
+238 YDGIRKDILQEKA

-376 PADDDLLTWTKKAG
+376 PADDDLLTWTKKSG
-390 NPVVNGRPNGLTDDF
+390 NPVINGRPNGLTDDF
-405 RDCFVFRNGTDLYM
+405 RDCYVFRNGTELYM

-447 KLFFSGSNRNQDGT
+447 KLFFSGSNANQDGT
-461 FWEMPNVTKIGD
+461 FWEMPNITKIGD

-523 GLLSPTIFQKDGK
+523 GLLSPTIFQNDGK
-536 TLMLGIVPDKLAG
+536 TLMLGIVPDKLSA
-549 SENYKM
+549 SENYKR

-581 GLAAMRSET
+581 GLTAMRSET
-590 SFKMTDFNLTAEKD
+590 SFKMTDFNLSAEKD
-604 LDPVQGR
+604 LDPVKGR
-611 SLELSARFVVG
+611 SLELSAKFVVG
-622 NGDFGFSFLGNGD
+622 NGDFGFSFLGNGEQ
-635 KKVTLTYQPNSGMLS
+635 KITLVYSPNTGMLS

-677 AMGEEMTLK
+677 AVGEEMTLK

-714 AVKATA
+714 ALKATA

-741 VASGISSA
+741 VASGISST

-776 YIYDLVGRCVKTQQ
+776 YIYDLVGRCVKAQQ

>member
-10 LSMAVFFPVLSQ
+10 LSMAVFLPVLSQ

-73 YLQAQIDPSVIS
+73 YLQAQIDPTVIS
-85 DKQQLTFS
+85 EKQQLTFS

-113 TTMLGNIKLDDNNTI
+113 TTMLGNVKLDDDNKI
-128 SGDKGFAFQL
+128 PSGEKGFAFQL
-138 GSRGSYKFICNVK
+138 GSRGSYKFICYVA
-151 GWVVKCEPK
+151 GWVVKCEPT
-160 AKLPRYQWNHLVA
+160 ARLSRYQWNHLVA
-173 TVDGVNRKVTLY
+173 TVDGVNKKVTLY
-185 NNGESVASTSTKYL
+185 NNGELVASKNCTK
-199 EGKIKPGASTLYVG
+199 GKITPGGNMLYVG
-213 KSYVEDKVDVFY
+213 KSYVEDKSDVFY

-232 LDDFEI
+232 LDEFEI

-376 PADDDLLTWTKKAG
+376 PADDDLLTWTKNAN
-390 NPVVNGRPNGLTDDF
+390 NPVINGRPNGLTDDF
-405 RDCFVFRNGTDLYM
+405 RDCYVFRNGTDLYM

-447 KLFFSGSNRNQDGT
+447 KLFFSGSNANQDGT

-473 KWLFTATPLNTGV
+473 KWLFTATPLNTSV

-494 GSINADGTFA
+494 GSINADGTFS
-504 PDSRTPKTVEMAGF
+504 PDSRTPKAVEMAGF
-518 SKDGY
+518 SKEGY

-536 TLMLGIVPDKLAG
+536 TLMLGIVPDKLPG

-604 LDPVQGR
+604 LNPVQGR
-611 SLELSARFVVG
+611 SLELSAKFVVG

-635 KKVTLTYQPNSGMLS
+635 QKVTLIYQPNSGMLS

-677 AMGEEMTLK
+677 AVGEEMTLK

-699 DTYAASVRVFPRDVD
+699 DTYAASVRVFPRDVNGI
-714 AVKATA
+714 KTTA
-720 FVKNGSVKMTSLE
+720 FTKNASVKMISLE
-733 AYVLDETR
+733 AYVLDETK
-741 VASGISSA
+741 VSSGISST
-749 VSEAETN
+749 VSEAKTN
-756 VVYGSKGFVNYNLAS
+756 VVFGSKGFVNYNLAS

-776 YIYDLVGRCVKTQQ
+776 YIYDLVGRCVKAQQ

-805 LLVKIVDNKQKV
+805 LLVKIVDDKQKV

>member
-1 MKRIYKNTI
+1 MKRIYKNI
-10 LSMAVFFPVLSQ
+10 LLSMAVFLPVLSQ

-85 DKQQLTFS
+85 EKQQLTFS

-113 TTMLGNIKLDDNNTI
+113 TTMLGNLKLADDNKI
-128 SGDKGFAFQL
+128 PSREKGFAFQL
-138 GSRGSYKFICNVK
+138 GSRGSYKFICYVA
-151 GWVVKCEPK
+151 GWVVKCEPT
-160 AKLPRYQWNHLVA
+160 AKLSRYQWNHLVA
-173 TVDGVNRKVTLY
+173 TVDVANKMVTLY
-185 NNGESVASTSTKYL
+185 NNGESVASAKCSK
-199 EGKIKPGASTLYVG
+199 GKINPGGSTLYVG
-213 KSYVEDKVDVFY
+213 KSYVEDKSDVFY

-238 YDGIRTDIINEKA
+238 YDGIRKDILQEKA

-347 FTDDELTGG
+347 FTDDELTEG

-376 PADDDLLTWTKKAG
+376 PADDDLLTWTKKSG
-390 NPVVNGRPNGLTDDF
+390 NPVINGRPNGLTDDF
-405 RDCFVFRNGTDLYM
+405 RDCYVFRNGTDLYM

-447 KLFFSGSNRNQDGT
+447 KLFFSGSNANQDGT
-461 FWEMPNVTKIGD
+461 FWEMPNITKIGD

-486 GVRTLYWT
+486 SVRTLYWT

-523 GLLSPTIFQKDGK
+523 GLLSPTIFQNDGK
-536 TLMLGIVPDKLAG
+536 TLMLGIVPDKLSA
-549 SENYKM
+549 SENHKM

-581 GLAAMRSET
+581 GLTAMRSET
-590 SFKMTDFNLTAEKD
+590 SFKMTDFNLSAEKD
-604 LDPVQGR
+604 LDPVKGR
-611 SLELSARFVVG
+611 SLELSAKFVVG
-622 NGDFGFSFLGNGD
+622 NGDFGFSFLGNGEQ
-635 KKVTLTYQPNSGMLS
+635 KITLVYSPNTGMLS

-677 AMGEEMTLK
+677 AVGEEMTLK

-714 AVKATA
+714 ALKATA

-741 VASGISSA
+741 VASGISST

-776 YIYDLVGRCVKTQQ
+776 YIYDLVGRCVKAQQ

>member
-10 LSMAVFFPVLSQ
+10 LSMAVFLPVLSQ

-47 KVNGA
+47 KVNGV

-73 YLQAQIDPSVIS
+73 YLQAQIDPTVIS
-85 DKQQLTFS
+85 EKQQLTFS

-113 TTMLGNIKLDDNNTI
+113 TTMLGNVKLDDDNKI
-128 SGDKGFAFQL
+128 PSGEKGFAFQL
-138 GSRGSYKFICNVK
+138 GSRGSYKFICYVA
-151 GWVVKCEPK
+151 GWVVKCEPT
-160 AKLPRYQWNHLVA
+160 ARLSRYQWNHLVA
-173 TVDGVNRKVTLY
+173 TVDGVNKKVTLY
-185 NNGESVASTSTKYL
+185 NNGVKVVETKCSR
-199 EGKIKPGASTLYVG
+199 GKIDSGGSTLYVG

-251 ENAPVLTYSPERYAG
+251 ENALVLTYSPERYAG

-390 NPVVNGRPNGLTDDF
+390 NPVINGRPNGLTDDF
-405 RDCFVFRNGTDLYM
+405 RDCFVFRNGNDLYM

-447 KLFFSGSNRNQDGT
+447 KLFFSGSNANQDGT
-461 FWEMPNVTKIGD
+461 FWEMPNITKIGD

-486 GVRTLYWT
+486 GVHTLYWT

-566 ISLDSKGNL
+566 ISFDSKGNL

-590 SFKMTDFNLTAEKD
+590 SFMMTDFDLTAEKD

-611 SLELSARFVVG
+611 SLELSAKFVVG

-677 AMGEEMTLK
+677 AVGEEMTLK

-720 FVKNGSVKMTSLE
+720 FAKNGSVKMTSLE

-741 VASGISSA
+741 VASGISST

-776 YIYDLVGRCVKTQQ
+776 YIYDLVGRCVKAQQ

>member
-10 LSMAVFFPVLSQ
+10 LSMAVFLPVLSQ

-85 DKQQLTFS
+85 NKQQLTFS

-113 TTMLGNIKLDDNNTI
+113 TTMLGNVKLDDNNTI
-128 SGDKGFAFQL
+128 SGDKGGFAFQL
-138 GSRGSYKFICNVK
+138 GSRGSYKFICYVNK
-151 GWVVKCEPK
+151 WQVKCEPK
-160 AKLPRYQWNHLVA
+160 AKLSRYQWNHLVA
-173 TVDGVNRKVTLY
+173 TVDGVNKKVTLY
-185 NNGESVASTSTKYL
+185 NNGELVASKNCVKGEIT
-199 EGKIKPGASTLYVG
+199 PGGSTLYAG

-238 YDGIRTDIINEKA
+238 YDGIRTDILKEKA

-390 NPVVNGRPNGLTDDF
+390 NPVINGRPNGLTDDF
-405 RDCFVFRNGTDLYM
+405 RDCFVFRNGNDLYM

-447 KLFFSGSNRNQDGT
+447 KLFFSGSNANQDGT
-461 FWEMPNVTKIGD
+461 FWEMPNITKIGD

-590 SFKMTDFNLTAEKD
+590 SFMMTDFDLTAEKD

-611 SLELSARFVVG
+611 SLELSAKFVVG

-650 LDMSGINRIVND
+650 LDMSGINRIFND
-662 GVFGGVYNY
+662 GIFGGVYNY

-720 FVKNGSVKMTSLE
+720 FAKNGSVKMTSLE

>member
-1 MKRIYKNTI
+1 
-10 LSMAVFFPVLSQ
+10 MAVFLPVLSQ

-85 DKQQLTFS
+85 EKQQLTFS

-113 TTMLGNIKLDDNNTI
+113 TTMLGNLKLDDDNKI
-128 SGDKGFAFQL
+128 PSGEKGFAFQL
-138 GSRGSYKFICNVK
+138 GSRGSYKFICYVA
-151 GWVVKCEPK
+151 GWVVKCEPT
-160 AKLPRYQWNHLVA
+160 AKLSRYQWNHLVA
-173 TVDGVNRKVTLY
+173 TVDVANKMVTLY
-185 NNGESVASTSTKYL
+185 NNGESVASAKCSK
-199 EGKIKPGASTLYVG
+199 GKINPGGSTLYVG
-213 KSYVEDKVDVFY
+213 KSYVEDKSDVFY

-232 LDDFEI
+232 LDEFEI
-238 YDGIRTDIINEKA
+238 YDGIRKDILQEKA

-281 TNETHGATYYNG
+281 TNETHGATYFNG

-338 KKGCWSGCV
+338 MKGCWSGCV

-376 PADDDLLTWTKKAG
+376 PADDDLLTWTKKSG
-390 NPVVNGRPNGLTDDF
+390 NPVINGRPNGLTDDF
-405 RDCFVFRNGTDLYM
+405 RDCYVFRNGTDLYM

-447 KLFFSGSNRNQDGT
+447 KLFFSGSNANQDGT
-461 FWEMPNVTKIGD
+461 FWEMPNITKIGD

-494 GSINADGTFA
+494 GNINADGTFA

-590 SFKMTDFNLTAEKD
+590 SFKMTDFDLTAEKD

-611 SLELSARFVVG
+611 SLELSAKFVVG

-776 YIYDLVGRCVKTQQ
+776 YIYDIVGRCVKAQQ